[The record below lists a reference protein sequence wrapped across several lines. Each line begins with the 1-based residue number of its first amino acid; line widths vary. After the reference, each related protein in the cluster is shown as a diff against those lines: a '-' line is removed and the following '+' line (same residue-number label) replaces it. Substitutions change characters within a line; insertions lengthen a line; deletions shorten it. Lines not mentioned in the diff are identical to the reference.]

1 MFSALFSFLG
11 GSVFRMIWGELSAYF
26 TAKQTHAQEIERMR
40 LQAELDAAQH
50 ARNLAAIEQ
59 QAKLGIETI
68 RVQGEQIANQVELQG
83 WASAVASAQ
92 KPSGIWFVDAWNGII
107 RPLAASIAIGLWVIA
122 LREAGWKMSEW
133 DRELVGVVL
142 GFFFASRVL
151 TKSGK

>member
-11 GSVFRMIWGELSAYF
+11 GSVFRMIWGEVSAWV

-50 ARNLAAIEQ
+50 SRNLQAIEQ

-83 WASAVASAQ
+83 WAEAVASAQ
-92 KPSGIWFVDAWNGII
+92 KPSGIWFVDTWNGII
-107 RPLAASIAIGLWVIA
+107 RPLAASIAIALWVIA
-122 LREAGWKMSEW
+122 LQEAGWKMTEW

-151 TKSGK
+151 TKAGK